1 MEAVRLIEAGRRALA
16 VTGGAPAVMA
26 EAWQAQALARA
37 VGGRLARCGPAEL
50 RTEARQLG
58 EIGGLGTV
66 VALDGP
72 AVPVGAVRASLL
84 TEVTD
89 VHRALTALGDLLGEV
104 GIALVGVAC
113 DTEDGLYW
121 QCIEAIDAV
130 DESLD
135 RVHAMLRR
143 LAEPPPEYG
152 HERGTDG
159 EHGGDRSG
167 EPRPEGERAPG
178 HERDGPRAVVR
189 GAAESVARP
198 S

>member
-16 VTGGAPAVMA
+16 VTGGAPDVMA
-26 EAWQAQALARA
+26 EAWQVQALARA

-143 LAEPPPEYG
+143 LAEPPPEYA

-178 HERDGPRAVVR
+178 HERDGPRAMVR